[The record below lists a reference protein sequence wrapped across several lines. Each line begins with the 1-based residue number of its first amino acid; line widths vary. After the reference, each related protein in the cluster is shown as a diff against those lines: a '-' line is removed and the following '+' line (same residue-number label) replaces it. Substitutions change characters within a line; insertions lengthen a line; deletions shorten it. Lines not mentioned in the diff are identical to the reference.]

1 MYNFMYNNQ
10 KKKQSKFHIFCIQ
23 HQIIKTFFFLFFISV
38 LFYEHSQ
45 STGQKGK
52 GHAISLV
59 PLCNFHSVHRHLGI
73 TQAITIES

>member
-1 MYNFMYNNQ
+1 MYNNQ
-10 KKKQSKFHIFCIQ
+10 KKKTIQ
-23 HQIIKTFFFLFFISV
+23 VSYFLYPTPNHKNLFFSLFYICV